1 MATTFLIRNQNGQ
14 YLTKKR
20 EWASGKDAA
29 VLFQHIHFDQALNQL
44 VEINSKDIALRL
56 AVVEL
61 KLSASNKPIVTEF
74 GPEPELS
81 DSPKGETG
89 SQPASV
95 AEENV

>member
-1 MATTFLIRNQNGQ
+1 VATTFLIRNQHGQ

-20 EWASGKDAA
+20 EWASGKDVA
-29 VLFQHIHFDQALNQL
+29 VLFQQIHFDQALNQL
-44 VEINSKDIALRL
+44 VEVNSKDIALRL

-81 DSPKGETG
+81 DLPKDEGG
-89 SQPASV
+89 GQPAPV
-95 AEENV
+95 AAEDV